1 MDDNKFKSGV
11 SEYLNDMLVNGRNG
25 RTFPALEL
33 QYGIEP
39 YDIVGQRARKLWK
52 YYQRSGKSVGEY
64 IAQLRRRVDPR
75 SHTTGSVE
83 TSRSGAS
90 INSLPLDLN
99 IVTPANGQREFNVSD
114 TEAMFKGKTTK
125 SIQSLEDALEFSKVD
140 LNVWRV
146 ESHGFNS
153 WDVTMKIEEVRNID
167 GIDTKVL
174 VPTTITNYGCWIKFK
189 PIEKNPEVEYQ
200 KLIDDILI
208 SIESFRAN
216 PVNRNPTRGVGV
228 LNLADFHI
236 GADVSDLIL
245 TPDFNTDILVGYLDR
260 IATVINSYGY
270 SQVHVNMLGDYF
282 ESISGL
288 NHLNT
293 FKSLGKGMYGAKV
306 IILAATMIGD
316 FLNKINNLAEVN
328 VISGNHDR
336 LTPQADIDNEG
347 GAAELLSHIL
357 SLKMQ
362 SIKFNYHTYCLRPVI
377 DGICYLL
384 THGHFKMDKKDTG
397 KLVNL
402 FGSTN
407 VFTLWLSG
415 HIHSRHTHKTKV
427 NRPLMFNTYV
437 AVSDDEANYRKIV
450 LPALFTGN
458 FYSETLGYTST
469 GGFVIT
475 ENNGN
480 GKPNVYDHSI

>member
-1 MDDNKFKSGV
+1 MRKINNPKRGVREFLNEMLTNGKSDRSWVELEKLYGV
-11 SEYLNDMLVNGRNG
+11 
-25 RTFPALEL
+25 
-33 QYGIEP
+33 EP
-39 YDIVGQRARKLWK
+39 SSVVGQRVRKLWK
-52 YYQRSGKSVGEY
+52 NFSKTGYTVDQY
-64 IAQLRRRVDPR
+64 IGRMHISSNTDEIDNAV
-75 SHTTGSVE
+75 T
-83 TSRSGAS
+83 RSGAPTH
-90 INSLPLDLN
+90 LPIDLN
-99 IVTPANGQREFNVSD
+99 QSTPAGGQREFNVTDS
-114 TEAMFKGKTTK
+114 EAIFKGKTTK

-153 WDVTMKIEEVRNID
+153 WDVTMKVEEIQNID
-167 GIDTKVL
+167 SVDTKVL
-174 VPTTITNYGCWIKFK
+174 VPVTITNYGCWIKFK
-189 PIEKNPEVEYQ
+189 PIEKNPEIEYQ
-200 KLIDDILI
+200 KLIDDVLI
-208 SIESFRAN
+208 SIENFRHN
-216 PVNRNPTRGVGV
+216 PVNHNPTRGVGV

-362 SIKFNYHTYCLRPVI
+362 SIKFNYHTYCLRPTI

-384 THGHFKMDKKDTG
+384 THGHFKMDKKDIG
-397 KLVNL
+397 KMVNL